1 MMNPSQ
7 SGARVR
13 SRRSH
18 STAET
23 ELNLEQ
29 VAGALAR
36 LYRLLEEYA
45 PYWYT
50 REDHEIADAA
60 LHALH
65 RHLNLREV
73 S

>member
-18 STAET
+18 STAEPD
-23 ELNLEQ
+23 LNLEQ
-29 VAGALAR
+29 AAAALAR
-36 LYRLLEEYA
+36 LYGLLEEYA
-45 PYWYT
+45 PSWYT
-50 REDHEIADAA
+50 REDHEIAHAA